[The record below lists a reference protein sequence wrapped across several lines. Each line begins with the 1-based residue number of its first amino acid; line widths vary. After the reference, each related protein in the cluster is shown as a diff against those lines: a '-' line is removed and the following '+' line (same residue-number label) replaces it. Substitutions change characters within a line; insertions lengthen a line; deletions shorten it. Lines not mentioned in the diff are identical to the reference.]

1 MLSPSPIP
9 SPTSR
14 VVKKGSK
21 IFPKLSGLIP
31 EPLSQMLITEWSLT
45 ILPEI
50 FIIGSRSLEIL
61 TPDYCTR
68 VSVSSGMGFNFLRH
82 GSLGVFGRRPI
93 AQRAVWSL
101 SIIIKPPSF
110 KFFFHFSQRNK
121 YLGVKK
127 FIAQASIEAFNIDFL
142 RVCLAG

>member
-1 MLSPSPIP
+1 
-9 SPTSR
+9 
-14 VVKKGSK
+14 
-21 IFPKLSGLIP
+21 
-31 EPLSQMLITEWSLT
+31 
-45 ILPEI
+45 
-50 FIIGSRSLEIL
+50 
-61 TPDYCTR
+61 
-68 VSVSSGMGFNFLRH
+68 MGFNFLRH

-127 FIAQASIEAFNIDFL
+127 FIAQASIEAFNIAIFYGFAWPDKIQLDAMAISPLIQYFACKLGTIIDGNGLGKSASCSGFLKCRSDFAPTDGRIGQQQWASSSIL
-142 RVCLAG
+142 IDKR